1 MLDELDIQDFVL
13 ADRLRVRF
21 SPGLTA
27 ITGETGAGKS
37 LIVDAL
43 GVLLGDRASP
53 DLIRT
58 GASVARIEG
67 SFLVSEG
74 DEDLLQLLAEVGIEP
89 EEGML
94 IISREM
100 SASGRSSAR
109 INGRAVVQSTL
120 SAVGNRLVDIHS
132 QTEHLAILRPAQHV
146 DYLDRYAATLPDRRR
161 IASGVAELR
170 ELRSELNELQH
181 DARERVRRQERLAYE
196 IQEIQA
202 AQLDR
207 GEEEALRNERRRL
220 ANAEQLTQLA
230 GQAYLALEGDGEG
243 PGASG
248 PLSEAVALVGQLARL
263 DEALSDDATALS
275 ALQSQ
280 ISEIARTLRGY
291 GEQVEYS
298 PERLQQI
305 EERLELLSTLK
316 RKYGASIEEVM
327 TYAAAASRELLEL
340 SGSEERIE
348 RLTEQER
355 DLMERLASQAE
366 ELSQRRRAAAHRL
379 CRAVEGELGDLGLA
393 GGRFGVRLEPRPDL
407 HGVAIYLTTA
417 TVTSEATGEEVSVEP
432 ALVAIDRTGVDR
444 VEFVVSLNPGEPLR
458 PLARVASGGETSRLM
473 LALKTILGEA
483 DAVPTLVFDE
493 VDVGV
498 GGRSGGIVGQKL
510 RRLSDHHQVIC
521 VTHLPQIASLAETH
535 LAIEKRVD
543 GEQTAVAARDL
554 RGEDRL
560 REVAAMLGSDT
571 PATRASARELL
582 RNTIC

>member
-230 GQAYLALEGDGEG
+230 GQAYLAL
-243 PGASG
+243 
-248 PLSEAVALVGQLARL
+248 
-263 DEALSDDATALS
+263 
-275 ALQSQ
+275 
-280 ISEIARTLRGY
+280 RG
-291 GEQVEYS
+291 
-298 PERLQQI
+298 
-305 EERLELLSTLK
+305 
-316 RKYGASIEEVM
+316 
-327 TYAAAASRELLEL
+327 
-340 SGSEERIE
+340 
-348 RLTEQER
+348 
-355 DLMERLASQAE
+355 
-366 ELSQRRRAAAHRL
+366 
-379 CRAVEGELGDLGLA
+379 
-393 GGRFGVRLEPRPDL
+393 
-407 HGVAIYLTTA
+407 
-417 TVTSEATGEEVSVEP
+417 
-432 ALVAIDRTGVDR
+432 
-444 VEFVVSLNPGEPLR
+444 
-458 PLARVASGGETSRLM
+458 
-473 LALKTILGEA
+473 
-483 DAVPTLVFDE
+483 
-493 VDVGV
+493 
-498 GGRSGGIVGQKL
+498 
-510 RRLSDHHQVIC
+510 
-521 VTHLPQIASLAETH
+521 
-535 LAIEKRVD
+535 
-543 GEQTAVAARDL
+543 
-554 RGEDRL
+554 
-560 REVAAMLGSDT
+560 
-571 PATRASARELL
+571 
-582 RNTIC
+582 

>member
-1 MLDELDIQDFVL
+1 
-13 ADRLRVRF
+13 
-21 SPGLTA
+21 
-27 ITGETGAGKS
+27 
-37 LIVDAL
+37 
-43 GVLLGDRASP
+43 
-53 DLIRT
+53 
-58 GASVARIEG
+58 
-67 SFLVSEG
+67 
-74 DEDLLQLLAEVGIEP
+74 
-89 EEGML
+89 
-94 IISREM
+94 
-100 SASGRSSAR
+100 
-109 INGRAVVQSTL
+109 
-120 SAVGNRLVDIHS
+120 
-132 QTEHLAILRPAQHV
+132 
-146 DYLDRYAATLPDRRR
+146 
-161 IASGVAELR
+161 
-170 ELRSELNELQH
+170 
-181 DARERVRRQERLAYE
+181 
-196 IQEIQA
+196 
-202 AQLDR
+202 
-207 GEEEALRNERRRL
+207 
-220 ANAEQLTQLA
+220 
-230 GQAYLALEGDGEG
+230 
-243 PGASG
+243 
-248 PLSEAVALVGQLARL
+248 
-263 DEALSDDATALS
+263 
-275 ALQSQ
+275 
-280 ISEIARTLRGY
+280 
-291 GEQVEYS
+291 
-298 PERLQQI
+298 
-305 EERLELLSTLK
+305 
-316 RKYGASIEEVM
+316 M
-327 TYAAAASRELLEL
+327 TYAADASRELLEL

-407 HGVAIYLTTA
+407 HGVAIHLTTA

-521 VTHLPQIASLAETH
+521 VTHLPQIASLAQTH